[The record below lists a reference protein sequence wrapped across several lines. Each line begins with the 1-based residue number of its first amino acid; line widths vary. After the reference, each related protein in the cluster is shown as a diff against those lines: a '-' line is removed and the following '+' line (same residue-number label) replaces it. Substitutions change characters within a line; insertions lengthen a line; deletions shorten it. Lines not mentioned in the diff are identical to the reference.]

1 MPEGEVPETWES
13 DLRRGILQL
22 LVLAII
28 RDAGTT
34 FGYAIAQTIRERTAD
49 RLILQDGTLYPLL
62 RRLEQQKLV
71 QSTWDVSGER
81 PRKYYRLTTAG
92 DQQLRTML
100 TAWMDFVAALD
111 PIFRTSAAATSG
123 KHLAKERAQFCAR
136 CGVQVYPG
144 AVFCAACGSKLTE
157 DGTP

>member
-1 MPEGEVPETWES
+1 MPESEVPEPRES

-28 RDAGTT
+28 GDAGTT

-71 QSTWDVSGER
+71 RSTWDVSGER
-81 PRKYYRLTTAG
+81 PRKYYRLTAPG

-111 PIFRTSAAATSG
+111 PIFRTSAAAADGRDLS
-123 KHLAKERAQFCAR
+123 KENVRFCAR

-144 AVFCAACGSKLTE
+144 AVFCAACSSKLREGDTS
-157 DGTP
+157 

>member
-1 MPEGEVPETWES
+1 MPEGELPETWES

-28 RDAGTT
+28 RDEGTT
-34 FGYAIAQTIRERTAD
+34 FGYAIAQTIRDRTAD

-81 PRKYYRLTTAG
+81 PRKYYRLTTTG

-111 PIFRTSAAATSG
+111 PIFRTAAAATSG
-123 KHLAKERAQFCAR
+123 KDLSKENARFCAR

-144 AVFCAACGSKLTE
+144 AVFCAACGCKLTE
-157 DGTP
+157 GDTP